1 MRSTLRKPIFL
12 IFSLIVFHLSSV
24 MMSYAA
30 SAQFIYDSLNR
41 LIQIRYSDGTA
52 ITYSYDQAGNRIAE
66 NIQVILP
73 ITKASWL
80 TRGKPL
86 EAVRPR
92 KI

>member
-1 MRSTLRKPIFL
+1 LFFT
-12 IFSLIVFHLSSV
+12 SS
-24 MMSYAA
+24 MDSYGA
-30 SAQFIYDSLNR
+30 SAQYIYDSLNR

-86 EAVRPR
+86 EDVRPR

>member
-1 MRSTLRKPIFL
+1 MKYILM
-12 IFSLIVFHLSSV
+12 VFIIMALFFTSS
-24 MMSYAA
+24 MDSYGA
-30 SAQFIYDSLNR
+30 SAQYIYDSLNR

-52 ITYSYDQAGNRIAE
+52 ITFSYDQAGNRIAE